1 VDISGH
7 PPFPIGSK
15 QFFGNF
21 GNLLFLTVFNFWGQF
36 EGLNDIFFHDHGNLN
51 DIQRILLIPIN
62 ESPHQYLSNKLSC
75 TLNTDRMQKLRPRE
89 VNVLTYP
96 NGAHMTFG
104 ASSPRVRFL
113 DV

>member
-1 VDISGH
+1 MIEH
-7 PPFPIGSK
+7 
-15 QFFGNF
+15 
-21 GNLLFLTVFNFWGQF
+21 
-36 EGLNDIFFHDHGNLN
+36 LNDTYRLS
-51 DIQRILLIPIN
+51 LIPLN
-62 ESPHQYLSNKLSC
+62 EYLHQYLSNELSFS
-75 TLNTDRMQKLRPRE
+75 LKGDRMQKLRPWE